1 MKYFAYGSNMLFA
14 RLQRR
19 VPTARRLG
27 PASLPGHVL
36 RFHKHGAD
44 GSGKCNAFPSGR
56 PNDTVHGVLYEIDD
70 KKLSRL
76 HAAEGP
82 GYEYVKIL
90 VNTPKGEMEAFMYRA
105 RSAFLDDALAP
116 YTWYQ
121 AFVVAGAR
129 ENRLPGDYVSYLENL
144 FGRRDPNMLRR
155 LKNGWILKRRRSP
168 RDM

>member
-1 MKYFAYGSNMLFA
+1 
-14 RLQRR
+14 
-19 VPTARRLG
+19 
-27 PASLPGHVL
+27 
-36 RFHKHGAD
+36 
-44 GSGKCNAFPSGR
+44 
-56 PNDTVHGVLYEIDD
+56 
-70 KKLSRL
+70 
-76 HAAEGP
+76 
-82 GYEYVKIL
+82 
-90 VNTPKGEMEAFMYRA
+90 MEAFMYRA